1 MKFSHLHVHTQFSLL
16 DGAASIKN
24 LYKKAIA
31 DGMPA
36 LAISDHGNMF
46 GAFEFVKEA
55 YNHKNDDGTLKV
67 KPIVGCEFYI
77 TTDRHRK
84 TFSKEE
90 KDPRHHQ
97 ILLAKNA
104 TGYKNLVKLTSLGYI
119 EGMYSKYPRIDKELI
134 HKYHEGLIATTCCLG
149 ALVPQTILKKGEAEG
164 ENEFKWWL
172 NIFQEDYYVELQ
184 RHGIPEQEKVNEVL
198 LKFAKKYNVKVIAS
212 NDSHYVDQKDFNAH
226 DILLCINTGE
236 KQSTPALREF
246 TDDDVFAKNKRF
258 AFPND
263 QFYLKTGAEMS
274 KVFEDLPEAIDN
286 TNEIIGKVDLL
297 NLKRDILLPHFTVPA
312 NYKTQDEYLAHL
324 TWSGAKERYKILTPE
339 AEERLSF
346 ELGIIEKMGFAGY
359 FLIVSDFIKAG
370 RDMGVFIGPGR
381 GSAAGSAVAYCI
393 GITNI
398 DPIKYNL
405 LFERFLNP
413 ERKSMPDIDTDFD
426 DEGRQKVLD
435 YVVQK
440 YGKNQVAQIITYGT
454 MAAKS
459 SIADVSRV
467 MDLPLAESRAISKLV
482 PERPGINLKRLLHA
496 PFTIKEANASTGSA
510 GEKSLEEKE
519 QLQADDIEN
528 VKKLREIYKGNDLQ
542 SKILHEAEILE
553 GSVRNTGIHAS
564 AIIIAPKDLTELLP
578 VATSK
583 ESELWLTQIEGNSI
597 EEAGVIKMDFL
608 GLKTLSILKTAL
620 QLIKQNHGIEI
631 DIDAIPLDDEKTYKL
646 YQQGDTNGT
655 FQFESPG
662 MQKYL
667 RELKPDKFA
676 DLIAMNALYRPGPM
690 AYIPEYVDRKHGKK
704 QVVYDLADMEE
715 FLKETYG
722 ITVYQEQVMLLS
734 QKLAGFSKGDADV
747 LRKAMGKK
755 QKAVLD
761 KMKVQFVEGATA
773 KGHDKNILEKVWT
786 DWEAFAQY
794 AFNKSHSTCY
804 AFVAYQTAYLKAHY
818 PSEYMA
824 AVLNHAGSI
833 DKITFFMEECKRMG
847 LKVLGPDINESQ
859 NGFAVNAKGEIR
871 FGFSGLKGVGENA
884 IQHII
889 EERNKHG
896 HYTSIY
902 DLAKRVNHRNANKK
916 SLESLIYSG
925 AFDCF
930 KDITRAQYF
939 FQAPGDIQGLEKVLK
954 FGSVYQAQ
962 NANATN
968 TLFGDMQMPDIVP
981 PKLPVCE
988 PWPLAVQLDYEK
1000 EVTGM
1005 FMSGHPLDNYK
1016 FEMRHYNITPLA
1028 DYVEFKMAVNTHPNP
1043 AKSFRLAGLV
1053 VDAQHRLTKKGKN
1066 FAVLSVED
1074 YSGKAEFMLWS
1085 EDYVKYTNYLDKG
1098 LIVMIEG
1105 AFRQRY
1111 DGQSYDFS
1119 INKLHLLD
1127 TVKST
1132 LTKQVVID
1140 VEPQFI
1146 NEEMVDFIDTN
1157 IKSNPGKTS
1166 IKFNVID
1173 SRNKFKVGMYTLE
1186 KSVTM
1191 NDDLA
1196 FYLNENKDIEV
1207 SVVTA

>member
-24 LYKKAIA
+24 LYKKAITN
-31 DGMPA
+31 GMPA
-36 LAISDHGNMF
+36 MAISDHGNMF

-67 KPIVGCEFYI
+67 KPVVGCEFYI

-104 TGYKNLVKLTSLGYI
+104 QGYKNLVKLTSLGYI
-119 EGMYSKYPRIDKELI
+119 EGLYSKYPRIDKELI

-149 ALVPQTILKKGEAEG
+149 ALVPQTILKKGEEEG

-172 NIFQEDYYVELQ
+172 NIFQDNYYVELQ

-263 QFYLKTGAEMS
+263 QFFLKTGVEMS
-274 KVFEDLPEAIDN
+274 EVFKDLPEAIDN
-286 TNEIIGKVDLL
+286 TNEIVDKVELL
-297 NLKRDILLPHFTVPA
+297 DLKRDILLPHFTVPA

-496 PFTIKEANASTGSA
+496 PFTIKEAKN

-519 QLQADDIEN
+519 QLQAEDIEN
-528 VKKLREIYKGNDLQ
+528 VKKLRELYAGDDLQ

-583 ESELWLTQIEGNSI
+583 ESELWLTQIEGGSI

-620 QLIKQNHGIEI
+620 QLIKQNHGIDIAI
-631 DIDAIPLDDEKTYKL
+631 DDIPLDDEKAYQL
-646 YQQGDTNGT
+646 YQHGDTNGT

-667 RELKPDKFA
+667 RELKPDKFD

-690 AYIPEYVDRKHGKK
+690 AYIPEYIDRKHGKK
-704 QVVYDLADMEE
+704 QVEYDLADMEE

-734 QKLAGFSKGDADV
+734 QKLGGFSKGDADI

-773 KGHDKNILEKVWT
+773 KGHDKVILEKVWT
-786 DWEAFAQY
+786 DWEKFAQY

-859 NGFAVNAKGEIR
+859 NGFAVNKKGEIR

-884 IQHII
+884 IINII
-889 EERNKHG
+889 EERKKHG
-896 HYTSIY
+896 PYISIY
-902 DLAKRVNHRNANKK
+902 DFAKRINQRSANKK
-916 SLESLIYSG
+916 SLESLVYSG

-930 KDITRAQYF
+930 EDISRAQYF
-939 FQAPGDIQGLEKVLK
+939 FQAPGDMQGLEKILK
-954 FGSVYQAQ
+954 FGSIIQAQ
-962 NANATN
+962 SANSTN
-968 TLFGDMQMPDIVP
+968 TLFGDLQMPEIVP
-981 PKLPVCE
+981 PKLAVCE

-1000 EVTGM
+1000 DVTGM
-1005 FMSGHPLDNYK
+1005 YMSGHPLDNYK
-1016 FEMRHYNITPLA
+1016 FEMRHYNITPLS
-1028 DYVEFKMAVNTHPNP
+1028 DYVEFKATVNENPNP
-1043 AKSFRLAGLV
+1043 AKQFRLAGLV
-1053 VDAQHRLTKKGKN
+1053 VDVQHRLTKAGKN
-1066 FAVLSVED
+1066 FAILGIED
-1074 YSGKAEFMLWS
+1074 YNGKAEFFLWS
-1085 EDYVKYTNYLDKG
+1085 EDYVKYNNYLEKG
-1098 LIVMIEG
+1098 LILLVEG
-1105 AFRQRY
+1105 GFRQRY
-1111 DGQSYDFS
+1111 NGQSYDFN

-1132 LTKQVVID
+1132 LTKQVIID

-1146 NEEMVDFIDTN
+1146 NEEMVEFIDSN
-1157 IKSNPGKTS
+1157 VKANPGKTS

-1173 SRNKFKVGMYTLE
+1173 NRHNYKVGMYSLE

-1196 FYLNENKDIEV
+1196 SYLNENKDIDV
-1207 SVVTA
+1207 SVVTG